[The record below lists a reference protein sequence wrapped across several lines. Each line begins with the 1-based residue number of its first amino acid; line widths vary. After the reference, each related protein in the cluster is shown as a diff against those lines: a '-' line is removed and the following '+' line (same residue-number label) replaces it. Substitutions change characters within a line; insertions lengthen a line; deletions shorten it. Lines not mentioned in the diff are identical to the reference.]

1 MSKRSRYSEAELD
14 LLAMKLRR
22 ENLVQMHKNAQE
34 EFKFREM
41 IKAGEKIRNYQNE
54 YGNLYAAHRRLP
66 TGLQGEAAVRVREL
80 VKALKLYRERYPLNF
95 PTGPMPLPNPVRG
108 DRRTPDQIRGFA

>member
-22 ENLVQMHKNAQE
+22 ENLVQMHKSAQE

-41 IKAGEKIRNYQNE
+41 IKDAEKIRNYQNE
-54 YGNLYAAHRRLP
+54 YGVLYAAHRRMPL
-66 TGLQGEAAVRVREL
+66 GLQGEAAARTREL
-80 VKALKLYRERYPLNF
+80 VRALKLYRERYLLIF
-95 PTGPMPLPNPVRG
+95 PSGQMPYPKNLPG
-108 DRRTPDQIRGFA
+108 QRRTPDQVREFA

>member
-1 MSKRSRYSEAELD
+1 MVKTTRLSESEAD

-22 ENLVQMHKNAQE
+22 ENMVAQHKAQME

-54 YGNLYAAHRRLP
+54 YGQLWHAHTRLP
-66 TGLQGEAAVRVREL
+66 QGLQGKTLRRLQEL
-80 VKALKLYRERYPLNF
+80 TKTLYAYRNSNPINYPR
-95 PTGPMPLPNPVRG
+95 GPPLPDEMN
-108 DRRTPDQIRGFA
+108 RRSSRIR

>member
-1 MSKRSRYSEAELD
+1 MAKTIRLRESEAD

-22 ENLVQMHKNAQE
+22 ENIVAQHKAQLE

-54 YGNLYAAHRRLP
+54 YGQLWHAHTRLP
-66 TGLQGEAAVRVREL
+66 QGLQGKTLRRLREL
-80 VKALKLYRERYPLNF
+80 TKALTNYREEYPINY
-95 PTGPMPLPNPVRG
+95 PRGPPLPDEMN
-108 DRRTPDQIRGFA
+108 RRTSRIR